1 MHAVTAAADRADES
15 LNVVLSPTHDAWIEE
30 ARRVLV
36 PSPTADAPYWDR
48 WAVAR
53 YLNDRFLEQ
62 FRLERSLVS
71 GLRLFVTLRE
81 MDMLEVG
88 AERVARLRL
97 VLDRICRR
105 HGTAAEFSAMTPELI
120 KALELWCVEIELTCG
135 RFQRDTVPVEVRRLL
150 DQEAPPL
157 TLSRR

>member
-1 MHAVTAAADRADES
+1 MHAVTAAARADAS

-36 PSPTADAPYWDR
+36 PSPTPDVPYWDR
-48 WAVAR
+48 WSAAC
-53 YLNDRFLEQ
+53 YLNDRFLER
-62 FRLERSLVS
+62 FRIERSLVS
-71 GLRLFVTLRE
+71 GLRLFVTIRE

-105 HGTAAEFSAMTPELI
+105 HGTAAEFVAMTPELL

-135 RFQRDTVPVEVRRLL
+135 RFQRDAVPVEVRRLL
-150 DQEAPPL
+150 DHLEAPPL
-157 TLSRR
+157 RLSLR